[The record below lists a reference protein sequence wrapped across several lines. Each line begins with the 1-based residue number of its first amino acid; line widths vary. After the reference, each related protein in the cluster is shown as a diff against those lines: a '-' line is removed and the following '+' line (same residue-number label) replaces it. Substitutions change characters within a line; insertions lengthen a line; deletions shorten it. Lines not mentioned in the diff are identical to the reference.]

1 VSIYI
6 VRVIKN
12 YWSSAVNLAFGDL
25 QLPLATGK
33 PVASEAVP
41 KSILS
46 SPKAEEAVKP
56 KPQEPAQ
63 QISKKLVADS
73 TDMSYSVDATAS
85 AFTIKITNK
94 STGEVIRKLD
104 FKGFSPDVHS
114 TIKLTGHLVDVKS

>member
-1 VSIYI
+1 M
-6 VRVIKN
+6 
-12 YWSSAVNLAFGDL
+12 NLAFGDL
-25 QLPLATGK
+25 QLPLVTGK
-33 PVASEAVP
+33 PVASEAVL
-41 KSILS
+41 KSTLS
-46 SPKAEEAVKP
+46 LPKAEEPVKP

-104 FKGFSPDVHS
+104 FKGFSTDVHLS
-114 TIKLTGHLVDVKS
+114 SKLAGKLVDIKI